1 MIIWESF
8 HEYFTILKATIS
20 VIWLR
25 GQEKNA
31 VLIFFD
37 QNFKKVLWDM
47 TRIRANSMKKC
58 GHLRF
63 NHLKDHESIVK
74 SALGEKNFK
83 SRQILFL
90 ISKSILCHTQSDH
103 LNNETKPYQELQSFD
118 KICQIYVVKIFQAL
132 GKKIY

>member
-1 MIIWESF
+1 
-8 HEYFTILKATIS
+8 
-20 VIWLR
+20 
-25 GQEKNA
+25 
-31 VLIFFD
+31 
-37 QNFKKVLWDM
+37 M

-58 GHLRF
+58 GHQRF